1 MVIRINYDNLPQIK
15 GPYVHA
21 TKHHGLLYVS
31 GLTAL
36 GTEAQNQ
43 DVESQTFSI
52 LQQITSILEQ
62 ENRHKSDLVK
72 FTIFVK
78 NINQLPLIRPLL
90 FDFYEGNL
98 PSCSLVEVSN
108 FIHPDLQIEIES
120 IIALHNP

>member
-1 MVIRINYDNLPQIK
+1 MVIRMNYDDLPQVK

-36 GTEAQNQ
+36 GTEAQTHN
-43 DVESQTFSI
+43 VESQTFTI

-62 ENRHKSDLVK
+62 EKRHKSDLIK

-108 FIHPDLQIEIES
+108 LIHPDLQIEIES
-120 IIALHNP
+120 IIALHE